1 MPKISHTLL
10 AAGLLSLSAGAMAQP
25 PAPAR
30 DAPPQDGPR
39 MRAPETRAELK
50 TRLEARFDRMDANHD
65 GKLDEKDPEA
75 RHAARIAAHFAEIDT
90 DKNGAISKAEFAAAE
105 EHRGPREGGPMGP
118 RRFGPMGGPGRAMLF
133 NHRGREGMMMRGR
146 LPFAPPPGGFER
158 RGPMAGGPDRKP
170 GEALSKS
177 DFVNQGLARFD
188 KVDTDHDG
196 KISAAERDAARP
208 MRGPRGAR
216 NMPPP
221 PQTQKSGQ

>member
-10 AAGLLSLSAGAMAQP
+10 AAGLLSLSVGTMAQP
-25 PAPAR
+25 PAPPR
-30 DAPPQDGPR
+30 PAPEDGPR
-39 MRAPETRAELK
+39 MKAPETRAELK
-50 TRLEARFDRMDANHD
+50 TQLEARFDRMDANHD
-65 GKLDEKDPEA
+65 GKLDEKDREA
-75 RHAARIAAHFAEIDT
+75 RRTARIDAHFAAIDT

-105 EHRGPREGGPMGP
+105 AHRGPPEGPPMGG
-118 RRFGPMGGPGRAMLF
+118 RRFGPGGPERAMLF
-133 NHRGREGMMMRGR
+133 HRHGGEGMKMRGR

-158 RGPMAGGPDRKP
+158 GGPDGQDRKP
-170 GEALSKS
+170 REAISKS

-196 KISAAERDAARP
+196 KISAAERTAARP

>member
-10 AAGLLSLSAGAMAQP
+10 AAGLLSLSAGAMAQA
-25 PAPAR
+25 PAPPRNA
-30 DAPPQDGPR
+30 PQDGPR

-50 TRLEARFDRMDANHD
+50 TQLEARFDRMDANHD
-65 GKLDEKDPEA
+65 GKIDQKDPEA
-75 RHAARIAAHFAEIDT
+75 RRAARIAEHFAEIDT

-105 EHRGPREGGPMGP
+105 EHRGPPEGPPMGG
-118 RRFGPMGGPGRAMLF
+118 RRFGPGGPGRAMLF
-133 NHRGREGMMMRGR
+133 NHRGREGMMMMRGR

-158 RGPMAGGPDRKP
+158 GGPSGPDRKP

-177 DFVNQGLARFD
+177 DFVNQRLARFD
-188 KVDTDHDG
+188 KIDTDHDG

-208 MRGPRGAR
+208 IRGPRGAR

-221 PQTQKSGQ
+221 PQSGQ